1 MRSEIAFLK
10 KPFWSFYTFSKVLF
24 PTIHKFRWLF
34 DIFYSSSYG
43 RGRGRILQC
52 FCAFLHNSASFPKL
66 GLRKTYRFFW
76 CSSKEGEN
84 KLRKQLKWRLRI
96 FRCHCFTLHFPIM
109 CYCPDPQEHIYLV
122 HTYFV
127 FLQYVFFGGLSRS
140 TPSSSCSPGNMH
152 IWLNGTNGV
161 CVCNELVSSLGWV
174 TSHYQQ
180 LIEKGQI
187 CILFTIVIMP
197 HISYDTS
204 NLTVCCTF
212 AYSIF
217 NLQMCWKYHP
227 LFQQLGS
234 QRCGR
239 AKAKL
244 HLLPHCLGWFHT
256 SSQCRRFQDTWSW
269 FYTQ

>member
-1 MRSEIAFLK
+1 MTEDKKQVRLRIKLLFGGKSELKSLIHFLQRSGNFKWIRAELFKYDIIRLDEKMRSEIAFLK

-161 CVCNELVSSLGWV
+161 CVCAMN
-174 TSHYQQ
+174 
-180 LIEKGQI
+180 
-187 CILFTIVIMP
+187 
-197 HISYDTS
+197 
-204 NLTVCCTF
+204 
-212 AYSIF
+212 
-217 NLQMCWKYHP
+217 
-227 LFQQLGS
+227 
-234 QRCGR
+234 
-239 AKAKL
+239 
-244 HLLPHCLGWFHT
+244 
-256 SSQCRRFQDTWSW
+256 
-269 FYTQ
+269 